1 MTKEQLRKELEKGEK
16 SFYDIT
22 HDEKNS
28 YEWNWVSGQG
38 CEIVKN
44 GWYCPPDWIIYVSD
58 TSVGDNVET
67 DIPINEKHFP
77 KEEIEIIIDDLLSYC
92 YTRKDFLE
100 TVNGSEWAA
109 HWLYDQIDWS
119 SPASWWDNDPFAV
132 DDREEMVECYGED
145 ITKELETVCGLKF

>member
-1 MTKEQLRKELEKGEK
+1 MTKEKLREELKTR

-22 HDEKNS
+22 HDESKS
-28 YEWNWVSGQG
+28 WEWNWVPGQC
-38 CEIVKN
+38 CEVVKN
-44 GWYCPPDWIIYVSD
+44 GWYCPSDWIIYVSD
-58 TSVGDNVET
+58 IRSTSDCPLH
-67 DIPINEKHFP
+67 IPINEEYIL
-77 KEEIEIIIDDLLSYC
+77 KEEIENIIDEILSCC
-92 YTRKDFLE
+92 YTRQDFLD

-119 SPASWWDNDPFAV
+119 SPASWWDNDPFAI